1 LRRLGQEVLALGVLV
16 AAALVAG
23 WVLGHEVWF
32 ISVAAATYLTW
43 HAVNLARLKWWLIGG
58 RFRAPVSYGL
68 WEGIFDDLQAVQLRN
83 RRRKRALLDML
94 RQLRELAANMPDGVV
109 LLDKRTR
116 IRWFNPAA
124 ERLLGLNWP
133 RDSLV
138 GMTEV
143 VNHPVL
149 EDHLNA
155 GGDARPVE
163 TPSPVNGAIM
173 LSVEVSAIRGT
184 DQRLLAA
191 RDITKTY
198 NVERSR
204 REFVAN
210 VSHELR
216 TPLTVFRG
224 YLEVL
229 EDLAIDF
236 PDLGRPVELLDQQ
249 SDRMNDLVEDLL
261 RLSRLEFT
269 DRPPSMEPVAVP
281 ELLDAIVDEAKGL
294 SESRGHEFE
303 IDVEPDLWLSG
314 DKSTLRTTF
323 TNLIVNAVK
332 HTPAGTRITIE
343 WARQE
348 NGCVLRVR
356 DDGPGIAAY
365 HLPRLTERFY
375 RVDPGRQRARG
386 GTGLGLAIVKHAI
399 ERHGGE
405 LKIASEPGKG
415 SEFTC
420 HFPEVLVVAAAG
432 FSAKIDQ
439 RSRQSGAS

>member
-1 LRRLGQEVLALGVLV
+1 LRRLGQEMFALGALV
-16 AAALVAG
+16 AAASVAG
-23 WVLGHEVWF
+23 WLFGYEVWF
-32 ISVAAATYLTW
+32 LSAAAAVYLSW
-43 HAVNLARLKWWLIGG
+43 HVVNLARLKWWLIGG

-83 RRRKRALLDML
+83 RRRKRALLDLL
-94 RQLRELAANMPDGVV
+94 RQLRELAANIPDGVV

-163 TPSPVNGAIM
+163 TPSPVNGATM

-184 DQRLLAA
+184 DQRLLVA

-229 EDLAIDF
+229 EELAEDI
-236 PDLGRPVELLDQQ
+236 PELGRPVELLDQQ
-249 SDRMNDLVEDLL
+249 SDRMHDLVEDLL

-269 DRPPSMEPVAVP
+269 DRPTSMEPVAVP
-281 ELLDAIVDEAKGL
+281 DLIHTIVEEAKGL
-294 SESRGHEFE
+294 TEARDHDIRVDADPE
-303 IDVEPDLWLSG
+303 LWLAG

-323 TNLIVNAVK
+323 TNLIVNALK
-332 HTPAGTRITIE
+332 HTPAGTRITVE
-343 WARQE
+343 WAADE
-348 NGCVLRVR
+348 GGCVLRVS

-375 RVDPGRQRARG
+375 RVDPGRQRERG
-386 GTGLGLAIVKHAI
+386 GTGLGLAIVKHAV
-399 ERHGGE
+399 ERHGGS
-405 LKIASEPGKG
+405 LKIASTPGKG
-415 SEFTC
+415 SVFSC
-420 HFPEVLVVAAAG
+420 HFPVAATVLAT
-432 FSAKIDQ
+432 DY
-439 RSRQSGAS
+439 SGRRRLRKPA